1 MRTTSS
7 KENNTPA
14 SLFIDDSG
22 KGNVIEKDAYCED
35 RMHRYVIFKIHEP
48 YEDKE
53 QRLSISEILE
63 RQRNSHGEELYLQQQ
78 GCFYHAYNEAAEIL
92 HSVTGYEIRTVRF
105 RGEKIQK
112 LGVPAIAI
120 LCVLQKFEKEYPQ
133 YLVEEKGKHFCF
145 LMRY

>member
-1 MRTTSS
+1 MRTASS
-7 KENNTPA
+7 KENNTSA
-14 SLFIDDSG
+14 SLCIDNSE
-22 KGNVIEKDAYCED
+22 KETVIEKDAYCED
-35 RMHRYVIFKIHEP
+35 RMHRYVVSKIHEP
-48 YEDKE
+48 CEE
-53 QRLSISEILE
+53 QRLSISEIIV
-63 RQRNSHGEELYLQQQ
+63 RQRCSHGKELYLQQQ
-78 GCFYHAYNEAAEIL
+78 GCFYHAYNEAAELL

-120 LCVLQKFEKEYPQ
+120 LYVLQKFEKECPQ